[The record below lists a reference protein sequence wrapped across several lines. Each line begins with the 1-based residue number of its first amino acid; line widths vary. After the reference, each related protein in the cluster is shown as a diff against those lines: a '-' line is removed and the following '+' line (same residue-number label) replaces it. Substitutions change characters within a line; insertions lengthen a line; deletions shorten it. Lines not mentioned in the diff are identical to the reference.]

1 MLPVSLDCP
10 FFIGP
15 SVFSN
20 VYLHV
25 ILLDAKDHIG
35 GVMVSLIASSVVDR
49 GLSPDRIK
57 TKTMKLVFVASSLST
72 QHYGERAK
80 ISWL

>member
-1 MLPVSLDCP
+1 MLPVSLDYP

-49 GLSPDRIK
+49 GFESRSDQNKDYEIGICCSIMEKEQR
-57 TKTMKLVFVASSLST
+57 LVGSES
-72 QHYGERAK
+72 G
-80 ISWL
+80 

>member
-1 MLPVSLDCP
+1 MLLVSLDCP
-10 FFIGP
+10 FFIGL

-49 GLSPDRIK
+49 GFESRSDQNKDYEIGICC
-57 TKTMKLVFVASSLST
+57 FS
-72 QHYGERAK
+72 AK
-80 ISWL
+80 HAALWRKSKD

>member
-35 GVMVSLIASSVVDR
+35 GVMVSLVASSVVDR
-49 GLSPDRIK
+49 GFEPRSGQTKYYRIG
-57 TKTMKLVFVASSLST
+57 TGCFS
-72 QHYGERAK
+72 AK
-80 ISWL
+80 H